1 MFFPGSRYASAAQY
15 SLTLPGGAVVQVVK
29 IPTPG
34 LPVVLG
40 FYRRQAGDRLDQ
52 IAARFLADATD
63 FWRVCDSNNAMSPDA
78 LAARDLVGIPIYAQV
93 SS

>member
-1 MFFPGSRYASAAQY
+1 MFFPGSRYSSVAQY
-15 SLTLPGGAVVQVVK
+15 SLTLPGGAVVQLVK
-29 IPTPG
+29 TPTPG

-78 LAARDLVGIPIYAQV
+78 LAARDLVGIPIYAKV
-93 SS
+93 SG

>member
-1 MFFPGSRYASAAQY
+1 MGAEGRRHHAADE
-15 SLTLPGGAVVQVVK
+15 A
-29 IPTPG
+29 
-34 LPVVLG
+34 
-40 FYRRQAGDRLDQ
+40 ALDQ

-78 LAARDLVGIPIYAQV
+78 LAARNLVGIPIYAQV